1 MFVPCFFP
9 RTLFSLCFDLSIT
22 SHHTDVQVVGFL
34 WQTSNFVLSLDSKL
48 TMVVPETPVLPQEYL
63 LAGEDTIPRLNKSEA
78 YWSQ

>member
-9 RTLFSLCFDLSIT
+9 RTLFSLYFDLSIT

-34 WQTSNFVLSLDSKL
+34 WQTSNLLLSLDSKL
-48 TMVVPETPVLPQEYL
+48 AMVVPVVLPQEYL
-63 LAGEDTIPRLNKSEA
+63 LAGENTIPRLNKSEA